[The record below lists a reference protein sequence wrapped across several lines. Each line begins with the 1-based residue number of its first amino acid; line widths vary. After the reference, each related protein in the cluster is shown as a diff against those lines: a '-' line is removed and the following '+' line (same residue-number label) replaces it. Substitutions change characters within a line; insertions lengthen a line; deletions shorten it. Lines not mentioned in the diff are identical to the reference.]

1 MTETRF
7 AEDVRPITDL
17 KTRAA
22 EIVDHVRRSRRPVL
36 LTRRGRGVAVVL
48 DLEEYELLVDRA
60 AFVRAVEEGTEAA
73 RAGDVVPHEEAVRL
87 LDTFGR

>member
-60 AFVRAVEEGTEAA
+60 AFVRAVEEGAEAA
-73 RAGDVVPHEEAVRL
+73 RSGDVVPHEEAVRL
-87 LDTFGR
+87 LDTFGK